1 VGHYCIGGNIT
12 SLCNPPVYI
21 RSKKE
26 TIPFLSY
33 FLPGKVD
40 DDNSSY
46 QVFLMLNLEFGEA
59 KSKADPKPKSVKATK
74 LILEVKETEEDKEA
88 KESNEI
94 NNVEQTIDEL
104 LAADVKALEAFEQE
118 VDQATG
124 QNLYDEIK
132 VLDVK
137 LEVIDIY
144 THFYTI

>member
-1 VGHYCIGGNIT
+1 MFNLST
-12 SLCNPPVYI
+12 LLNS

-46 QVFLMLNLEFGEA
+46 QVFLRFNFEFGEA
-59 KSKADPKPKSVKATK
+59 KSKTDPQPKSVKTAK
-74 LILEVKETEEDKEA
+74 PILEVKETEEDKAA

-104 LAADVKALEAFEQE
+104 LAADVKALEVLNQVSVQE
-118 VDQATG
+118 ID

-137 LEVIDIY
+137 LEVIDIEN
-144 THFYTI
+144 IKQPK